1 MKLKRG
7 CGCLLLVLAL
17 INLILLVSGIVA
29 ATGGSTN
36 WRVTLVIIAVMG
48 ANMAVCVMLGL
59 ASLRGAPAAGVS
71 DEVSDAEQGDSEGG
85 DEEVESE
92 P

>member
-29 ATGGSTN
+29 ATGGSTS
-36 WRVTLVIIAVMG
+36 WSVTLVIIAVMG
-48 ANMAVCVMLGL
+48 ANMAVCLMLGL
-59 ASLRGAPAAGVS
+59 TSLRGAPAAGVS
-71 DEVSDAEQGDSEGG
+71 DEASDAEQGDSEGG
-85 DEEVESE
+85 DEEIESE